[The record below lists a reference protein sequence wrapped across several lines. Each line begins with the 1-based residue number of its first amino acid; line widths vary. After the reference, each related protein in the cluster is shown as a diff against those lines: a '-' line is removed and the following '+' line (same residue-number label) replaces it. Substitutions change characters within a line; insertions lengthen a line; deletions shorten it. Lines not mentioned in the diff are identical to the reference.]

1 MPAESAILAAERAH
15 LAASRDALRRMREH
29 AESLSA
35 DAAADRVSGQILE
48 SLLEQRVAAL
58 ADHPDAPLFFGRMDR
73 DEGSGECGGGEC
85 GGGEGGGG
93 GGEGGGDLPATM
105 YVGRRHVHDGD
116 EGRPLVLDWRAPVAR
131 AFYQAGPADP
141 MGWRRR
147 RRFGFRGGELTAF
160 EDEPLDGGEI
170 GPPPSPPGRAA
181 RRACTSRSPAPSR
194 P

>member
-1 MPAESAILAAERAH
+1 
-15 LAASRDALRRMREH
+15 
-29 AESLSA
+29 SLSA

-73 DEGSGECGGGEC
+73 DEGS
-85 GGGEGGGG
+85 GEGGGG

-131 AFYQAGPADP
+131 AFYQAGPA
-141 MGWRRR
+141 
-147 RRFGFRGGELTAF
+147 
-160 EDEPLDGGEI
+160 
-170 GPPPSPPGRAA
+170 
-181 RRACTSRSPAPSR
+181 
-194 P
+194 